1 MNHTSNQ
8 RKNSTF
14 QAQEDF
20 HKDLM
25 AGALLGGV
33 VHTIVAPIE
42 REKVLLQTQE
52 SNLAIVGNGRRKFKG
67 MASKV
72 GFLLVSGLRLRCLMK
87 CVSRYY
93 CRHNFVYLKLNKHT
107 CTNI

>member
-1 MNHTSNQ
+1 MSRDDDDRGDKGKLKPPISSGPYKWLT
-8 RKNSTF
+8 
-14 QAQEDF
+14 DF

-42 REKVLLQTQE
+42 RAKVLLQTQE

-67 MASKV
+67 MVDCIVRIRRRDSFA
-72 GFLLVSGLRLRCLMK
+72 LERQ
-87 CVSRYY
+87 
-93 CRHNFVYLKLNKHT
+93 
-107 CTNI
+107 